1 MENRQNA
8 KLIKMTTQPVE
19 KLICRLAV
27 PTIISMMVTALYNM
41 ADTYFV
47 SGLGNDQTGAVGV
60 VFPVMAIIQAIGF
73 FFGQGSGNYMSRA
86 LGKGDSGSAEKM
98 ASVGFFTCFTLTAAL
113 SWTSLL
119 FMTPLTRVLG
129 ATELIEP
136 HAVSYMRWILIG
148 APFMSTSYVLN
159 NQLRFQGNAV
169 YSMVGI
175 GIGAVIN
182 VGLDPLLI
190 TVCKMGVSGA
200 ALATVI
206 SQFIS
211 FCLLIFV
218 TAKSDSLRIRIKN
231 FSFRWLYF
239 KELFIGGT
247 PSLAR
252 QGLSS
257 VATALLNRAAGAYGA
272 EAAIAA
278 MTIVS
283 KLMMFA
289 SSALLGFGQGFQP
302 VCGFNWGAG
311 LYSRV
316 RRAVLFCMK
325 VAVVALT
332 VIAAAGI
339 AFAPW
344 IIGLFRDDPEVIRL
358 GAMALRAQCVALPLM
373 AITVMTNMSLQNIGK
388 VWRATLL
395 ALARQGLMFIPVIVI
410 LPMIFKLNGVILSQG
425 IADVLAFA
433 IALPLNLALLRD
445 LKKRSETEKL
455 PQS

>member
-1 MENRQNA
+1 
-8 KLIKMTTQPVE
+8 
-19 KLICRLAV
+19 
-27 PTIISMMVTALYNM
+27 M
-41 ADTYFV
+41 AD
-47 SGLGNDQTGAVGV
+47 GHGAADRCIFGTVGV
-60 VFPVMAIIQAIGF
+60 
-73 FFGQGSGNYMSRA
+73 
-86 LGKGDSGSAEKM
+86 
-98 ASVGFFTCFTLTAAL
+98 
-113 SWTSLL
+113 
-119 FMTPLTRVLG
+119 
-129 ATELIEP
+129 
-136 HAVSYMRWILIG
+136 
-148 APFMSTSYVLN
+148 
-159 NQLRFQGNAV
+159 NANK
-169 YSMVGI
+169 GI

-289 SSALLGFGQGFQP
+289 SSALIGFGQGFQP

-339 AFAPW
+339 VFAPW

-358 GAMALRAQCVALPLM
+358 GALALRAQCVALPLM

-395 ALARQGLMFIPVIVI
+395 ALARQGLMFIPVIII
-410 LPMIFKLNGVILSQG
+410 LPMIFKLNGVIVSQG

-445 LKKRSETEKL
+445 LKKRSETQEL

>member
-1 MENRQNA
+1 MDEKQNQ

-19 KLICRLAV
+19 KLICKLAI

-47 SGLGNDQTGAVGV
+47 SDLGNDQTGAVGV
-60 VFPVMAIIQAIGF
+60 VFPVMAIIQALGF

-86 LGKGDSGSAEKM
+86 LGKGDSSSAEKM
-98 ASVGFFTCFTLTAAL
+98 ASVGFYTCFVVTAVLA
-113 SWTSLL
+113 WTALL
-119 FMTPLTRVLG
+119 FMAPLSRLLG

-136 HAVSYMRWILIG
+136 HAIKYMRWILIG
-148 APFMSTSYVLN
+148 APFLSTSYVLN
-159 NQLRFQGNAV
+159 NQLRFQGNAM

-175 GIGAVIN
+175 GVGAVIN

-190 TVCKMGVSGA
+190 TVCDMGVSGA

-211 FCLLIFV
+211 FCLLLFV
-218 TAKSDSLRIRIKN
+218 TYKSDSLRIRLKC
-231 FSFRWLYF
+231 FSFKILYF

-289 SSALLGFGQGFQP
+289 ASALIGFGQGFQP

-316 RRAVLFCMK
+316 RKAVLFCMK
-325 VAVVALT
+325 VAVVALIL
-332 VIAAAGI
+332 IAVTGI

-358 GAMALRAQCVALPLM
+358 GATALRAQCIALPLM
-373 AITVMTNMSLQNIGK
+373 GITVMTNMALQNIGK

-395 ALARQGLMFIPVIVI
+395 ALARQGLMFIPVIIV
-410 LPMIFKLNGVILSQG
+410 LPLLFKLNGVIISQG
-425 IADVLAFA
+425 IADVLAFS
-433 IALPLNLALLRD
+433 IALPLNLALLKD
-445 LKKRSETEKL
+445 LKKRAETETSTKN
-455 PQS
+455 